1 MSRGSFYD
9 NTNEE
14 ELIASTQTNS
24 TNAASSATAAAAS
37 AASAAASYDAFDD
50 RYLGTKSSDP
60 TTDNDSNTLV
70 DGALY
75 FNTSNNVMMVYDLG
89 NTTWNR
95 TTPTSSDQTKINT
108 VSGIQANVTT
118 VAGIS
123 SDVTT
128 VAGISSDIAAV
139 EDIKANVT
147 SVAGIASN
155 VTSVAGN
162 ATNINAAVSNATNIN
177 AAGTHATTAST
188 KATEAAASATTASTK
203 ATEAA
208 ASATTASAKATLT
221 AADAVATAADVVSSA
236 ANAASAAATYDNFDD
251 RYLGSKSSAPTVD
264 NDGNSLVVGALYFDS
279 TAAVM
284 KVNTA
289 SGWVNTSS
297 ATLATM
303 ERFVFTATANQTEF
317 TGADAG
323 GDTLASVVGAEIV
336 TLSGVVL
343 EVTADYTVTTSKVTL
358 NSGAAVNDELNVYA
372 FGNFEIANHYTKAAA
387 DALYDAKASLS
398 GAAFTGAITTNSTI
412 DGRDVAADGVLAT
425 NALPKSG
432 GAMTGAIT
440 TNSTF
445 DGRDVAA
452 DGVTADAALPK
463 TGGAMTGAITT
474 NSTFDGR
481 DVGTDGTKLDGIEA
495 NATADQTNAEI
506 RAAVEAASDS
516 NVFTDADH
524 SKLNAIEASA
534 TADQTNAEIRAAVE
548 AASDSNVFTDA
559 DHSKLNAIEA
569 SADVTD
575 ATNVTAAGALMDSEV
590 TNLAAVKA
598 FDASDYATA
607 AQGTLATNAMPKSGG
622 AFTGAVT
629 TNSTIDGVDIATR
642 DGVLTTTTTTA
653 NAALP
658 KAGGT
663 MSGTLAAASVTVAGN
678 AVGTLTTDND
688 GSFSM
693 SASNNFKCT
702 PSGNF
707 ALTFTNI
714 VAQAGNI
721 LLVNSGGHTVTAHA
735 NTKIDAKFLSTVSTA
750 GTYLLAY
757 FSDGT
762 NVYMTNSAIYT

>member
-303 ERFVFTATANQTEF
+303 ERFVFTATANQTVF
-317 TGADAG
+317 SGADAG
-323 GDTLASVVGAEIV
+323 GDTLAIVVGAEIV
-336 TLSGVVL
+336 TLNGVVL
-343 EVTADYTVTTSKVTL
+343 EITADYTVTTSSVTL
-358 NSGAAVNDELNVYA
+358 TSGAAVGDELNVYA

-387 DALYDAKASLS
+387 DALYNAKASLS
-398 GAAFTGAITTNSTI
+398 GAAFTGAITTNSTF
-412 DGRDVAADGVLAT
+412 DGVDVATRDGVLT
-425 NALPKSG
+425 S
-432 GAMTGAIT
+432 T
-440 TNSTF
+440 TT
-445 DGRDVAA
+445 
-452 DGVTADAALPK
+452 TANAALPK
-463 TGGAMTGAITT
+463 AGGAMTGAITT

-495 NATADQTNAEI
+495 
-506 RAAVEAASDS
+506 
-516 NVFTDADH
+516 
-524 SKLNAIEASA
+524 SA
-534 TADQTNAEIRAAVE
+534 TADQTDEEIQDIVGAMLTGNTESGITVAYQDADGTIDFTV
-548 AASDSNVFTDA
+548 ASQTDENFTTA
-559 DHSKLNAIEA
+559 DHSKLDGIAANANNYVHPNH
-569 SADVTD
+569 S
-575 ATNVTAAGALMDSEV
+575 GEV
-590 TNLAAVKA
+590 TSTADGATVIADNVVDEANLKVSNAPTNGYVLTAQSGNTGGLTWAADSTTDSTKMP
-598 FDASDYATA
+598 
-607 AQGTLATNAMPKSGG
+607 LAGG

-629 TNSTIDGVDIATR
+629 TNSTFDGVDIATR
-642 DGVLTTTTTTA
+642 DAVLTTTTTTA

-707 ALTFTNI
+707 TLTFTNI

-735 NTKIDAKFLSTVSTA
+735 NTKVDAKFLSTVSTA

>member
-108 VSGIQANVTT
+108 VSGIAANVTT

-128 VAGISSDIAAV
+128 VAGISSDVAAV
-139 EDIKANVT
+139 ENIDSEIAT
-147 SVAGIASN
+147 VAGISSN

-162 ATNINAAVSNATNIN
+162 ATNINAVAGNATNIN
-177 AAGTHATTAST
+177 AASGHATTAST
-188 KATEAAASATTASTK
+188 KATEAAASATTATTK

-208 ASATTASAKATLT
+208 TSATSAASS
-221 AADAVATAADVVSSA
+221 ATAASSSA
-236 ANAASAAATYDNFDD
+236 SGAATSATNAAASAASAAATYDNFDD

-264 NDGNSLVVGALYFDS
+264 NDGNALVVGALYYDS
-279 TAAVM
+279 TSAVM

-289 SGWVNTSS
+289 SGWIATSS

-303 ERFVFTATANQTEF
+303 ERFVFTATANQTVF
-317 TGADAG
+317 SGADAG
-323 GDTLASVVGAEIV
+323 GDTLAIVVGAEMV
-336 TLSGVVL
+336 TLNGVVL
-343 EVTADYTVTTSKVTL
+343 EITADYTVTTSSVTL
-358 NSGAAVNDELNVYA
+358 TSGAAAGDELNVYA

-387 DALYDAKASLS
+387 DALYNAKASLS
-398 GAAFTGAITTNSTI
+398 GAAFTGAITTNSTF
-412 DGRDVAADGVLAT
+412 DGVDVATRDGVLTSTTTTA
-425 NALPKSG
+425 NAALPKAG

-445 DGRDVAA
+445 DGRDVA
-452 DGVTADAALPK
+452 
-463 TGGAMTGAITT
+463 
-474 NSTFDGR
+474 
-481 DVGTDGTKLDGIEA
+481 TDGAKLDGIEA
-495 NATADQTNAEI
+495 SATADQTNAEI

-534 TADQTNAEIRAAVE
+534 TADQTDAEIRAAVE

-663 MSGTLAAASVTVAGN
+663 MTGTLAAASVTVAGN

-707 ALTFTNI
+707 TLTFTNI

-721 LLVNSGGHTVTAHA
+721 LLVNSGGHTVSAHA
-735 NTKIDAKFLSTVSTA
+735 NTKVDAKFLATVSTA

-757 FSDGT
+757 FSDGS